1 MKQILRYTF
10 LLLSILVI
18 GGGRAFAD
26 EETAYKTLTFPSDT
40 YDAVQG
46 YESTWKATMGTDEW
60 SIYAFNNNKFGN
72 NWTYIKCGRNKY
84 ESVAYIAN
92 TSAFDKAISKIVVT
106 IDAIT
111 ANKVN
116 SIYLQVCSDAACT
129 SQVEKVK
136 LSSLTKG
143 DKEFTITNPSPS
155 YYYKL
160 VFDCQSHTSN
170 GFVQVSKVAY
180 YAAADDGKT
189 ATTTSFTGITGT
201 TYTSTVNQT
210 ISASASVKADEA
222 TVSGANVTY
231 KSSNEKI
238 ATVDANGS
246 VTTIAP
252 GSAVITALYDGDDTH
267 SASAASFTLTVKGEY
282 STIADMQSA
291 IDKLSENGVTSIAAD
306 ITFKDVYVTGVN
318 GKNAY
323 ISDGSKG
330 MLIYTDGHGLTE
342 GNKIDGTAKEV
353 TLTLYKGAYEITGF
367 SSSDL
372 TISDST
378 LTATVTAI
386 SSISA
391 ASIGNYVIIKNVTY
405 DATNK
410 KFTDSEKNTIA
421 YYDGLKKSV
430 SLIDGNTYDVTG
442 VVGYSDAPQFM
453 PTAATALSKAATLTI
468 ADHKTSLNVDATDT
482 YTITYDGD
490 GTVSVVSSD
499 TNVATAAYDSDTKTV
514 TITAVANGETTITIS
529 ATAGANYGIPSPI
542 SYDLDVKYEGE
553 LTETF
558 NASDNDIDG
567 KGTSG
572 GGAAIVADRTNVSLN
587 ASSAYK
593 KTSNTYLQ
601 IYSKSSI
608 TITAKEGYI
617 ISGVKLT
624 ANSTSN
630 IKTWNDQDDNVLAI
644 NGETATWS
652 GISTSTVITNS
663 ATAQAQL
670 TSIEVSYLPLTES
683 GSVEIGTDGK
693 ATYCA
698 TANCIIG
705 DGTVAKYIIGAE
717 ENSSTLT
724 EVDAPIIAAGEG
736 VLLSGEAGSYK
747 VYTHTKLAPT
757 KNANNKLVGCSSA
770 TTVPAGAYVM
780 QKQDNCVAFYI
791 VSETASITCPAGKA
805 YLQAMSTEAKALFF
819 YGDEATGIGAV
830 EANAEETNGD
840 IYTLSGVKVN
850 KANLTKGIY
859 IVNGKKYIVR

>member
-1 MKQILRYTF
+1 MKRILRYTF

-26 EETAYKTLTFPSDT
+26 EETAYKTLPLDKYSCGGYYTVKELIDGSDT
-40 YDAVQG
+40 
-46 YESTWKATMGTDEW
+46 W
-60 SIYAFNNNKFGN
+60 SIYGFSNYNGN
-72 NWTYIKCGRNKY
+72 WEYIRCGRKDY
-84 ESVAYIAN
+84 TSVAYIAN

-106 IDAIT
+106 IDDIN

-129 SQVEKVK
+129 AQVEEVK

-189 ATTTSFTGITGT
+189 ATTTSFTGITDT
-201 TYTSTVNQT
+201 KVTSTINQT
-210 ISASASVKADEA
+210 IDAAATVKADEA

-252 GSAVITALYDGDDTH
+252 GSTIITALYAGDDSH

-282 STIADMQSA
+282 STIADMQNA
-291 IDKLSENGVTSIAAD
+291 IDKLSENGVTSITAD

-330 MLIYTDGHGLTE
+330 MLIYTDGHGLEE

-490 GTVSVVSSD
+490 GTVSVTSSD
-499 TNVATAAYDSDTKTV
+499 PEVATAAYNSDTKTV
-514 TITAVANGETTITIS
+514 TITAVAKGETTITIS
-529 ATAGANYGIPSPI
+529 ATAGANYGIPSPV

-572 GGAAIVADRTNVSLN
+572 GGEAIVADRTNVSLN

-705 DGTVAKYIIGAE
+705 DGTVAKYITGTE
-717 ENSSTLT
+717 ENGSTLT

-747 VYTHTKLAPT
+747 VYTHAKLAPT

-791 VSETASITCPAGKA
+791 VSESASITCPAGKA

>member
-26 EETAYKTLTFPSDT
+26 EETIDLTSIDGF
-40 YDAVQG
+40 
-46 YESTWKATMGTDEW
+46 STW
-60 SIYAFNNNKFGN
+60 GN
-72 NWTYIKCGRNKY
+72 NYKEHKVAGSICTVTFASANKSSSTITDMPVTKGSDITINLNNSDEY
-84 ESVAYIAN
+84 EITSVSLTLKQWGTKAQTVTLN
-92 TSAFDKAISKIVVT
+92 TSADGTKFTKTSTSSSTFELSASDLSAKAIKFTFSSS
-106 IDAIT
+106 
-111 ANKVN
+111 NN
-116 SIYLQVCSDAACT
+116 QVG
-129 SQVEKVK
+129 VK
-136 LSSLTKG
+136 SLTI
-143 DKEFTITNPSPS
+143 E
-155 YYYKL
+155 YK
-160 VFDCQSHTSN
+160 SS
-170 GFVQVSKVAY
+170 
-180 YAAADDGKT
+180 GKT
-189 ATTTSFTGITGT
+189 ATATSFSDITGT

-210 ISASASVKADEA
+210 ISAAAGVTVKTSGSAVDGASV
-222 TVSGANVTY
+222 TY
-231 KSSNEKI
+231 TSSNEKI
-238 ATVDANGS
+238 ATVDENGS
-246 VTTIAP
+246 VTTVAP
-252 GSAVITALYDGDDTH
+252 GSAVITAHYAGDDTY
-267 SASAASFTLTVKGEY
+267 SSSSASFTLTVKGEY
-282 STIADMQSA
+282 STIAEMQSA
-291 IDKLSENGVTSIAAD
+291 IDKLSENGVTSITAD

-318 GKNAY
+318 GNNAY

-342 GNKIDGTAKEV
+342 GNKIDGTLKDA
-353 TLTLYKGAYEITGF
+353 TLTLYNGAYEITGF

-378 LTATVTAI
+378 LTATETAI
-386 SSISA
+386 SDISA

-405 DATNK
+405 DETKAT
-410 KFTDSEKNTIA
+410 FTDSSNNAIA

-430 SLIDGNTYDVTG
+430 SLIDGNKYDITG
-442 VVGYSDAPQFM
+442 VVGYHTNVQLM
-453 PTAATALSKAATLTI
+453 PTDATALSKAATLTI

-490 GTVSVVSSD
+490 GTVSVTSSD
-499 TNVATAAYDSDTKTV
+499 TEVATAAYNSDTKTV
-514 TITAVANGETTITIS
+514 TITAVAKGETTITIS
-529 ATAGANYGIPSPI
+529 ATAGQTYGIPSPV

-572 GGAAIVADRTNVSLN
+572 GGEAIVADRTNVSLN

-593 KTSNTYLQ
+593 KTSNAYLQ

-705 DGTVAKYIIGAE
+705 DGTVAKYITGTE
-717 ENSSTLT
+717 ENGSTLT
-724 EVDAPIIAAGEG
+724 EVDAPIIAEGEG

-747 VYTHTKLAPT
+747 VYTHAKLAPT

-791 VSETASITCPAGKA
+791 VSESASITCPAGKA
-805 YLQAMSTEAKALFF
+805 YLQAMSTEAKSLFF

>member
-26 EETAYKTLTFPSDT
+26 EETAYKTLPLDKYSCGGYYTVKELIDGSDT
-40 YDAVQG
+40 
-46 YESTWKATMGTDEW
+46 W
-60 SIYAFNNNKFGN
+60 SIYGFSNYNGN
-72 NWTYIKCGRNKY
+72 WEYIRCGRKDY
-84 ESVAYIAN
+84 TSVAYIAN

-160 VFDCQSHTSN
+160 VFDCQSSSSN

-189 ATTTSFTGITGT
+189 ATTTSFTGITDT
-201 TYTSTVNQT
+201 KVTSTINQT
-210 ISASASVKADEA
+210 ISAAATVKADEA
-222 TVSGANVTY
+222 TVSGATVTY

-252 GSAVITALYDGDDTH
+252 GSTIITALYDGDDTH

-282 STIADMQSA
+282 STIADMQNA
-291 IDKLSENGVTSIAAD
+291 IDKLSENGVTSITAD

-330 MLIYTDGHGLTE
+330 MLIYTDGHGLEE

-367 SSSDL
+367 SSTAL

-490 GTVSVVSSD
+490 GTVSVTSSD
-499 TNVATAAYDSDTKTV
+499 TEVATAAYNSDTKTV
-514 TITAVANGETTITIS
+514 TITAVAKGETTITIS
-529 ATAGANYGIPSPI
+529 ATAGQTYGIPSPV

-572 GGAAIVADRTNVSLN
+572 GGEAIVADRTNVSLN

-593 KTSNTYLQ
+593 KTSNAYLQ

-705 DGTVAKYIIGAE
+705 DGTVAKYITGTE
-717 ENSSTLT
+717 ENGSTLT
-724 EVDAPIIAAGEG
+724 EVDAPIIAEGEG

-747 VYTHTKLAPT
+747 VYTHAKLAPT

-830 EANAEETNGD
+830 EANAEETKGD

>member
-1 MKQILRYTF
+1 MKRILRYTF

-26 EETAYKTLTFPSDT
+26 EETAYKTLPLDKYSCGGYYTVKELIDGSDT
-40 YDAVQG
+40 
-46 YESTWKATMGTDEW
+46 W
-60 SIYAFNNNKFGN
+60 SIYGFSNYNGN
-72 NWTYIKCGRNKY
+72 WEYIRCGRKDY
-84 ESVAYIAN
+84 TSVAYIAN

-106 IDAIT
+106 IDDIN

-129 SQVEKVK
+129 AQVEEVK

-201 TYTSTVNQT
+201 TYTSTINQT
-210 ISASASVKADEA
+210 ISAAASVKADDTA
-222 TVSGANVTY
+222 IDGANVTY

-252 GSAVITALYDGDDTH
+252 GSTIITALYAGDDSH

-282 STIADMQSA
+282 STIADMQNA
-291 IDKLSENGVTSIAAD
+291 IDKLSENGVTSITAD

-330 MLIYTDGHGLTE
+330 MLIYTDGHGLEE

-490 GTVSVVSSD
+490 GTVSVTSSD
-499 TNVATAAYDSDTKTV
+499 PEVATAAYNSDTKTV
-514 TITAVANGETTITIS
+514 TITAVAKGETTITIS
-529 ATAGANYGIPSPI
+529 ATAGQTYGIPSPV

-572 GGAAIVADRTNVSLN
+572 GGEAIVADRTNVSLN

-705 DGTVAKYIIGAE
+705 DGTVAKYITGTE
-717 ENSSTLT
+717 ENGSTLT

-747 VYTHTKLAPT
+747 VYTHAKLAPT

-791 VSETASITCPAGKA
+791 VSESASITCPAGKA

>member
-1 MKQILRYTF
+1 MKRILRYTF

-26 EETAYKTLTFPSDT
+26 EETAYKTLPLDKYSCGGYYTVKELIDGSDT
-40 YDAVQG
+40 
-46 YESTWKATMGTDEW
+46 W
-60 SIYAFNNNKFGN
+60 SIYGFSNYNGN
-72 NWTYIKCGRNKY
+72 WEYIRCGRKDY
-84 ESVAYIAN
+84 TSVAYIAN

-106 IDAIT
+106 IDDIN

-129 SQVEKVK
+129 AQVEEVK

-201 TYTSTVNQT
+201 KVTSTINQT
-210 ISASASVKADEA
+210 IDAAAIVKADEA
-222 TVSGANVTY
+222 SVSGATVTY
-231 KSSNEKI
+231 NSSNEKI

-282 STIADMQSA
+282 STIADMQNA
-291 IDKLSENGVTSIAAD
+291 IDKLSENGVTSITAD

-330 MLIYTDGHGLTE
+330 MLIYTDGHGLEE

-367 SSSDL
+367 SSTDL

-468 ADHKTSLNVDATDT
+468 SDHKTSLNVDATDT

-490 GTVSVVSSD
+490 GTVSVTSSD
-499 TNVATAAYDSDTKTV
+499 PEVATAAYNSDTKTV
-514 TITAVANGETTITIS
+514 TITAVAKGETTITIS
-529 ATAGANYGIPSPI
+529 ATAGANYGIPSPV

-572 GGAAIVADRTNVSLN
+572 GGEAIVADRTNVSLN

-593 KTSNTYLQ
+593 KTSNAYLQ

-724 EVDAPIIAAGEG
+724 EVDAPIIAEGEG
-736 VLLSGEAGSYK
+736 VLLSGEAESYK
-747 VYTHTKLAPT
+747 VYTHAKLAPT
-757 KNANNKLVGCSSA
+757 KNANNKLVGCSTA
-770 TTVPAGAYVM
+770 TTVPVGAYVM

-791 VSETASITCPAGKA
+791 VSETSSITCPAGKA

>member
-1 MKQILRYTF
+1 MKRILRYTF

-26 EETAYKTLTFPSDT
+26 EETAYKTLPLDKYSCGGYYTVKELIDGSDT
-40 YDAVQG
+40 
-46 YESTWKATMGTDEW
+46 W
-60 SIYAFNNNKFGN
+60 SIYGFSNYNGN
-72 NWTYIKCGRNKY
+72 WEYIRCGRKDY
-84 ESVAYIAN
+84 TSVAYIAN
-92 TSAFDKAISKIVVT
+92 TSAFDKAISKIIVT

-160 VFDCQSHTSN
+160 VFDCQSSSSN

-201 TYTSTVNQT
+201 TYTSTINQT
-210 ISASASVKADEA
+210 ISAAASVKADDTAIDGA
-222 TVSGANVTY
+222 TVTY

-246 VTTIAP
+246 ITTIAP
-252 GSAVITALYDGDDTH
+252 GSTIITALYDGDDTH

-282 STIADMQSA
+282 STIADMQNA
-291 IDKLSENGVTSIAAD
+291 IDKLSENGVTSITAD

-318 GKNAY
+318 GNNAY

-330 MLIYTDGHGLTE
+330 MLIYTDGHGLEE

-490 GTVSVVSSD
+490 GTVSVTSSD
-499 TNVATAAYDSDTKTV
+499 TEVATAAYNSDTKTV
-514 TITAVANGETTITIS
+514 TITAVAKGETTITIS
-529 ATAGANYGIPSPI
+529 ATAGQTYGIPSPV

-572 GGAAIVADRTNVSLN
+572 GGEAIVADRTNVSLN

-593 KTSNTYLQ
+593 KTSNAYLQ

-705 DGTVAKYIIGAE
+705 DGTVAKYITGTE
-717 ENSSTLT
+717 ENGSTLT

-747 VYTHTKLAPT
+747 VYTHAKLAPT

>member
-26 EETAYKTLTFPSDT
+26 EETIDLTSIDGF
-40 YDAVQG
+40 
-46 YESTWKATMGTDEW
+46 STW
-60 SIYAFNNNKFGN
+60 GN
-72 NWTYIKCGRNKY
+72 NYKEHKVAGSICTVTFASANKSSSTITDMPVTKGSDITINLNNSDEY
-84 ESVAYIAN
+84 EITSVSLTLKQWGTKAQTVTLN
-92 TSAFDKAISKIVVT
+92 TSADGTKFTKTSTSSSTFELSASDLSAKAIKFTFSSS
-106 IDAIT
+106 
-111 ANKVN
+111 NN
-116 SIYLQVCSDAACT
+116 QVG
-129 SQVEKVK
+129 VK
-136 LSSLTKG
+136 SLTI
-143 DKEFTITNPSPS
+143 E
-155 YYYKL
+155 YK
-160 VFDCQSHTSN
+160 SS
-170 GFVQVSKVAY
+170 
-180 YAAADDGKT
+180 GKT
-189 ATTTSFTGITGT
+189 ATATSFSDITGT

-210 ISASASVKADEA
+210 ISAAAGVTVKTSGSAVDGASV
-222 TVSGANVTY
+222 TY
-231 KSSNEKI
+231 TSSNEKI
-238 ATVDANGS
+238 ATVDENGS
-246 VTTIAP
+246 VTTVAP
-252 GSAVITALYDGDDTH
+252 GSAVITAHYAGDDTY
-267 SASAASFTLTVKGEY
+267 SSSSASFTLTVKGEY
-282 STIADMQSA
+282 STIAEMQSA
-291 IDKLSENGVTSIAAD
+291 IDKLSENGVTSITAD

-318 GKNAY
+318 GNNAY

-330 MLIYTDGHGLTE
+330 MLIYTDGHGLKE
-342 GNKIDGTAKEV
+342 GNKIDGTLKDA
-353 TLTLYKGAYEITGF
+353 TLTLYNGAYEITGF

-378 LTATVTAI
+378 LTATETAI
-386 SSISA
+386 SDISA

-405 DATNK
+405 DETKAT
-410 KFTDSEKNTIA
+410 FTDSSNNAIA

-430 SLIDGNTYDVTG
+430 SLIDGNKYDITG
-442 VVGYSDAPQFM
+442 VVGYHTNVQLM
-453 PTAATALSKAATLTI
+453 PTDATALSKAATLTI

-490 GTVSVVSSD
+490 GTVSVTSSD
-499 TNVATAAYDSDTKTV
+499 TEVATAAYNSDTKTV
-514 TITAVANGETTITIS
+514 TITAVAKGETTITIS
-529 ATAGANYGIPSPI
+529 ATAGQTYGIPSPV

-572 GGAAIVADRTNVSLN
+572 GGEAIVADRTNVSLN

-593 KTSNTYLQ
+593 KTSNAYLQ

-705 DGTVAKYIIGAE
+705 DGTVAKYITGTE
-717 ENSSTLT
+717 ENGSTLT
-724 EVDAPIIAAGEG
+724 EVDAPIIAEGEG

-747 VYTHTKLAPT
+747 VYTHAKLAPT

-791 VSETASITCPAGKA
+791 VSESASITCPAGKA
-805 YLQAMSTEAKALFF
+805 YLQAMSTEAKSLFF

>member
-40 YDAVQG
+40 YDAIQG

-92 TSAFDKAISKIVVT
+92 TSAFDKAISKIIVT

-160 VFDCQSHTSN
+160 VFDCQSSSSN

-210 ISASASVKADEA
+210 ISAAATVKADEA
-222 TVSGANVTY
+222 TVSGATVTY

-252 GSAVITALYDGDDTH
+252 GSTIITALYDGDDTH

-282 STIADMQSA
+282 STIADMQNA
-291 IDKLSENGVTSIAAD
+291 IDKLSENGVTSITAD

-330 MLIYTDGHGLTE
+330 MLIYTDGHGLEE

-367 SSSDL
+367 SSTAL

-490 GTVSVVSSD
+490 GTVSVTSSD
-499 TNVATAAYDSDTKTV
+499 TEVATAAYNSDTKTV
-514 TITAVANGETTITIS
+514 TITAVAKGETTITIS
-529 ATAGANYGIPSPI
+529 ATAGQTYGIPSPV

-572 GGAAIVADRTNVSLN
+572 GGEAIVADRTNVSLN

-593 KTSNTYLQ
+593 KTSNAYLQ

-705 DGTVAKYIIGAE
+705 DGTVAKYITGTE
-717 ENSSTLT
+717 ENGSTLT

-747 VYTHTKLAPT
+747 VYTHAKLAPA

-791 VSETASITCPAGKA
+791 VSESASITCPAGKA
-805 YLQAMSTEAKALFF
+805 YLQAMSTEAKSLFF

-830 EANAEETNGD
+830 EANSEETNGD

>member
-26 EETAYKTLTFPSDT
+26 EETIDLTSIDGF
-40 YDAVQG
+40 
-46 YESTWKATMGTDEW
+46 STW
-60 SIYAFNNNKFGN
+60 GN
-72 NWTYIKCGRNKY
+72 NYKEHKVAGSICTVTFASANKSSSTITDMPVTKGSDITINLNNSDEY
-84 ESVAYIAN
+84 EITSVSLTLKQWGTKAQTVTLN
-92 TSAFDKAISKIVVT
+92 TSADGTKFTKTSTSSSTFELSASDLSAKAIKFTFSSS
-106 IDAIT
+106 
-111 ANKVN
+111 NN
-116 SIYLQVCSDAACT
+116 QVG
-129 SQVEKVK
+129 VK
-136 LSSLTKG
+136 SLTI
-143 DKEFTITNPSPS
+143 E
-155 YYYKL
+155 YK
-160 VFDCQSHTSN
+160 SS
-170 GFVQVSKVAY
+170 
-180 YAAADDGKT
+180 GKT
-189 ATTTSFTGITGT
+189 ATATSFSDITGT

-210 ISASASVKADEA
+210 ISAAAGVTVKTSGSAVDGASV
-222 TVSGANVTY
+222 TY
-231 KSSNEKI
+231 TSSNEKI
-238 ATVDANGS
+238 ATVDENGS
-246 VTTIAP
+246 VTTVAP
-252 GSAVITALYDGDDTH
+252 GSAVITAHYAGDDTY
-267 SASAASFTLTVKGEY
+267 SSSSASFTLTVKGEY
-282 STIADMQSA
+282 STIAEMQSA
-291 IDKLSENGVTSIAAD
+291 IDKLSENGVTSITAD

-318 GKNAY
+318 GNNAY

-330 MLIYTDGHGLTE
+330 MLIYTDGHGLKE
-342 GNKIDGTAKEV
+342 GNKIDGTLKDA
-353 TLTLYKGAYEITGF
+353 TLTLYNGAYEITGF

-378 LTATVTAI
+378 LTATETAI
-386 SSISA
+386 SDISA

-405 DATNK
+405 DETKAT
-410 KFTDSEKNTIA
+410 FTDSSNNAIA

-430 SLIDGNTYDVTG
+430 SLIDGNKYDITG
-442 VVGYSDAPQFM
+442 VVGYHTNVQLM
-453 PTAATALSKAATLTI
+453 PTEATALALMPKFETETTPN
-468 ADHKTSLNVDATDT
+468 TSLNTGTTDT
-482 YTITYDGD
+482 YTLTYDGD

-499 TNVATAAYDSDTKTV
+499 TSVATASYDSDTKAV
-514 TITAVANGETTITIS
+514 SITAVAKGETTITIS

-542 SYDLDVKYEGE
+542 TYDLKVQEAGE
-553 LTETF
+553 QTEKINYSDTDIKGHG
-558 NASDNDIDG
+558 ASGG
-567 KGTSG
+567 KGNGVITAVRDMLTFTTTDANGNTS
-572 GGAAIVADRTNVSLN
+572 
-587 ASSAYK
+587 
-593 KTSNTYLQ
+593 YLQ
-601 IYSKSSI
+601 VYGSSSF
-608 TITAKEGYI
+608 TIAAKEGYLI
-617 ISGVKLT
+617 TGVKMT
-624 ANSTSN
+624 ATNEDYIASW
-630 IKTWNDQDDNVLAI
+630 KDQNNNVLKVKD
-644 NGETATWS
+644 TKATWT
-652 GISTSTVITNS
+652 GKKTSVTITNS
-663 ATAQAQL
+663 TNAQARL

-705 DGTVAKYIIGAE
+705 DGTVAKYITGTE
-717 ENSSTLT
+717 ENGSTLT

-747 VYTHTKLAPT
+747 VYTHAKLAPT

-791 VSETASITCPAGKA
+791 VSESASITCPAGKA

>member
-26 EETAYKTLTFPSDT
+26 EETAYKTLPLDKYSCGGYYTVKELIDGSDT
-40 YDAVQG
+40 
-46 YESTWKATMGTDEW
+46 W
-60 SIYAFNNNKFGN
+60 SIYGFSNYNGN
-72 NWTYIKCGRNKY
+72 WEYIRCGRKDY
-84 ESVAYIAN
+84 TSVAYIAN

-106 IDAIT
+106 IDDIN

-201 TYTSTVNQT
+201 TYTSTINQT
-210 ISASASVKADEA
+210 ISAAASVKADDTAIDGA
-222 TVSGANVTY
+222 TVTY

-252 GSAVITALYDGDDTH
+252 GSTIITALYDGDDTH

-282 STIADMQSA
+282 STIAEMQNA
-291 IDKLSENGVTSIAAD
+291 IDKLSENGVTSITAD

-330 MLIYTDGHGLTE
+330 MLIYTDGHGLKE

-367 SSSDL
+367 SSTAL

-490 GTVSVVSSD
+490 GTVSVTSSD
-499 TNVATAAYDSDTKTV
+499 TEVATAAYNSDTKTV
-514 TITAVANGETTITIS
+514 TITAVAKGETTITIS
-529 ATAGANYGIPSPI
+529 ATAGQTYGIPSPV

-572 GGAAIVADRTNVSLN
+572 GGEAIVADRTNVSLN

-593 KTSNTYLQ
+593 KTSNAYLQ

-705 DGTVAKYIIGAE
+705 DGTVAKYITGTE
-717 ENSSTLT
+717 ENGSTLT

-747 VYTHTKLAPT
+747 VYTHAKLAPA

-791 VSETASITCPAGKA
+791 VSESASITCPAGKA

>member
-26 EETAYKTLTFPSDT
+26 EETAYKTLPLDKYSCGGYYTVKELIDGSDT
-40 YDAVQG
+40 
-46 YESTWKATMGTDEW
+46 W
-60 SIYAFNNNKFGN
+60 SIYGFSNYNGS
-72 NWTYIKCGRNKY
+72 WEYIRCGRKDY
-84 ESVAYIAN
+84 TSVAYIAN

-106 IDAIT
+106 IDDIN

-116 SIYLQVCSDAACT
+116 SIYLQVCSDAACS

-160 VFDCQSHTSN
+160 VFDCQSSSSN

-189 ATTTSFTGITGT
+189 ATTTSFTGITDT
-201 TYTSTVNQT
+201 KVTSTINQT
-210 ISASASVKADEA
+210 ISAAATVKADEA
-222 TVSGANVTY
+222 TVSGATVTY

-282 STIADMQSA
+282 STIAEMQSA
-291 IDKLSENGVTSIAAD
+291 IDKLSENGVTSITAD

-318 GKNAY
+318 GNNAY

-342 GNKIDGTAKEV
+342 GNKIDGTLKDA
-353 TLTLYKGAYEITGF
+353 TLTLYNGAYEITGF

-378 LTATVTAI
+378 LTATETAI
-386 SSISA
+386 SDISA

-405 DATNK
+405 DETKAT
-410 KFTDSEKNTIA
+410 FTDSSNNAIA

-430 SLIDGNTYDVTG
+430 SLIDGNKYDITG
-442 VVGYSDAPQFM
+442 VVGYHTNVQLM
-453 PTAATALSKAATLTI
+453 PTDATALSKAATLAI
-468 ADHKTSLNVDATDT
+468 SDQKTSLNVDATDT

-490 GTVSVVSSD
+490 GTVSVTSSD
-499 TNVATAAYDSDTKTV
+499 PEVATAAYNSDTKTV
-514 TITAVANGETTITIS
+514 TITAVAKGETTITIS

>member
-1 MKQILRYTF
+1 MKRILRYTF

-26 EETAYKTLTFPSDT
+26 EETAYKTLPLDKYSCGGYYTVKELIDGSDT
-40 YDAVQG
+40 
-46 YESTWKATMGTDEW
+46 W
-60 SIYAFNNNKFGN
+60 SIYGFSNYNGN
-72 NWTYIKCGRNKY
+72 WEYIRCGRKDY
-84 ESVAYIAN
+84 TSVAYIAN
-92 TSAFDKAISKIVVT
+92 TSAFDKAISKIIVT

-129 SQVEKVK
+129 SQVEEVK

-170 GFVQVSKVAY
+170 GLVQVSKVAY

-210 ISASASVKADEA
+210 ISAAASVKADDTAIDGA
-222 TVSGANVTY
+222 TVTY

-252 GSAVITALYDGDDTH
+252 GSTIITALYDGDDTH

-282 STIADMQSA
+282 STIAEMQSS
-291 IDKLSENGVTSIAAD
+291 IDKLSENGVTSITAD

-330 MLIYTDGHGLTE
+330 MLIYTDGHGLEE

-367 SSSDL
+367 SSTAL

-490 GTVSVVSSD
+490 GTVSVTSSD
-499 TNVATAAYDSDTKTV
+499 TEVATAAYNSDTKTV
-514 TITAVANGETTITIS
+514 TITAVAKGETTITIS
-529 ATAGANYGIPSPI
+529 ATAGQTYGIPSPV

-572 GGAAIVADRTNVSLN
+572 GGEAIVADRTNVSLN

-593 KTSNTYLQ
+593 KTSNAYLQ

-705 DGTVAKYIIGAE
+705 DGTVAKYITGTE
-717 ENSSTLT
+717 ENGSTLT
-724 EVDAPIIAAGEG
+724 EVDAPIIAEGEG

-747 VYTHTKLAPT
+747 VYTHAKLAPT

-791 VSETASITCPAGKA
+791 VSESASITCPAGKA
-805 YLQAMSTEAKALFF
+805 YLQAMSTEAKSLFF

-830 EANAEETNGD
+830 EANSEETKGD

>member
-1 MKQILRYTF
+1 MKRILRYTF

-26 EETAYKTLTFPSDT
+26 EETAYKTLPLDKYSCGGYYTVKELIDGSDT
-40 YDAVQG
+40 
-46 YESTWKATMGTDEW
+46 W
-60 SIYAFNNNKFGN
+60 SIYGFSNYNGN
-72 NWTYIKCGRNKY
+72 WEYIRCGRKDY
-84 ESVAYIAN
+84 TSVAYIAN
-92 TSAFDKAISKIVVT
+92 TSAFDKAISKIIVT

-160 VFDCQSHTSN
+160 VFDCQSSSSN

-201 TYTSTVNQT
+201 TYTSTINQT
-210 ISASASVKADEA
+210 ISAAASVKADDTAIDGA
-222 TVSGANVTY
+222 TVTY

-246 VTTIAP
+246 ITTIAP
-252 GSAVITALYDGDDTH
+252 GSTIITALYDGDDTH

-282 STIADMQSA
+282 STIADMQNA
-291 IDKLSENGVTSIAAD
+291 IDKLSENGVTSITAD

-330 MLIYTDGHGLTE
+330 MLIYTDGHGLEE

-490 GTVSVVSSD
+490 GTVSVTSSD
-499 TNVATAAYDSDTKTV
+499 TEVATAAYNSDTKTV
-514 TITAVANGETTITIS
+514 TITAVAKGETTITIS
-529 ATAGANYGIPSPI
+529 ATAGQTYGIPSPV

-572 GGAAIVADRTNVSLN
+572 GGEAIVADRTNVSLN

-593 KTSNTYLQ
+593 KTSNAYLQ

-705 DGTVAKYIIGAE
+705 DGTVAKYITGTE
-717 ENSSTLT
+717 ENGSTLT

-747 VYTHTKLAPT
+747 VYTHAKLAPT